1 MKRGYKKTTII
12 IVLTVVFSLIPIFSS
27 IFYGSIASAEVNNEE
42 SLMENVT
49 EDEIAKEAEDGL
61 DNLYSY
67 INKMKTDVELINE
80 LNPVEYFKSYVENG
94 QGNITFAT
102 ISKIVLDVMF
112 KEVKSVLKLVISV
125 IVIAILCSL
134 LKNLQDAFK
143 NDNISQIAF
152 FACYSILIMILS
164 KSFLIALSVATGA
177 INEMANFMTALL
189 PILVTMISLAGGFVQ
204 AATLDPIILVAVTLI
219 PKIYVTVIIPLI
231 LISFVMQFANNLST
245 EYKIDNLCKLVKQ
258 VVLWLQGIII
268 TVFIAVLTIRG
279 ITADTMDAVAL
290 KTTKFAIDN
299 FIPIVGKTFSD
310 AITSVAGYSLII
322 KNAITG
328 VGLIVIVLVILY
340 PIIKLVMM
348 SFIYKLSAALV
359 EPISDKRITNAL
371 ASVAE
376 ALTLLISCVISVSFM
391 FFILLGIMA
400 SAGKFVVGG

>member
-1 MKRGYKKTTII
+1 MNRSYKKTITII
-12 IVLTVVFSLIPIFSS
+12 LLTIVFSLVPIFSS
-27 IFYGSIASAEVNNEE
+27 TFYGSIASAESKSEE
-42 SLMENVT
+42 KILDDVT
-49 EDEIAKEAEDGL
+49 EETIGKEAEEGL
-61 DNLYSY
+61 NNLYSY
-67 INKMKTDVELINE
+67 INKMKTDVELMNE
-80 LNPVEYFKSYVENG
+80 LDPVEYFKSYVKNG
-94 QGNITFAT
+94 QGNITFET
-102 ISKIVLDVMF
+102 ITKIVLSILF

-134 LKNLQDAFK
+134 LRSLQDAFK

-164 KSFLIALSVATGA
+164 KSFLISLSVATNA
-177 INEMANFMTALL
+177 INEIANFMNALL

-204 AATLDPIILVAVTLI
+204 AATLDPIILVSVTLI
-219 PKIYVTVIIPLI
+219 PKIYVTIIIPLI

-245 EYKIDNLCKLVKQ
+245 EYKIDNLCKLMKQ
-258 VVLWLQGIII
+258 TILLFQGVII
-268 TVFIAVLTIRG
+268 TVFIAILTIRG

-290 KTTKFAIDN
+290 KTTKFAVDN
-299 FIPIVGKTFSD
+299 FIPIVGKAFSD

-340 PIIKLVMM
+340 PIVKLGIMT
-348 SFIYKLSAALV
+348 FIYKLSSALV
-359 EPISDKRITNAL
+359 EPISDKRITNAIS
-371 ASVAE
+371 SVSE

-400 SAGKFVVGG
+400 SAGKFIVGG

>member
-42 SLMENVT
+42 SLIENVT

-112 KEVKSVLKLVISV
+112 KEVKSVLKLVVSV